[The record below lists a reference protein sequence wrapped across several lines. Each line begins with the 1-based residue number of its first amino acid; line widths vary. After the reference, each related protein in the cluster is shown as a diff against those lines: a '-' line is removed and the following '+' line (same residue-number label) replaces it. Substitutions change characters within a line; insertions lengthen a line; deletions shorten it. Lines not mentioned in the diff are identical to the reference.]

1 MRFLYRGCSLIDR
14 AATLNEN
21 RSPTPSKNQSLTLYA
36 LGAIF
41 LAPLL
46 IGVVLVRSSADRND
60 IANQVSRD
68 IASMYSQGMDFS
80 KSENQAIAI
89 RVAEGAGLQLDGGRG
104 VLILSKLRIVKESDC
119 STGPCAN
126 LGRPVV
132 VERFVIGGRDLR
144 GSSFGVPSGLDPT
157 TGKVVNWATD
167 PTARAGEVALNLK
180 PGEFSYAAECYL
192 ANHDAGAGVYARAM
206 F

>member
-1 MRFLYRGCSLIDR
+1 MIDR
-14 AATLNEN
+14 PAAAQ
-21 RSPTPSKNQSLTLYA
+21 KHHSLTLYA

-46 IGVVLVRSSADRND
+46 IGVVMVRNSADRSD

-68 IASMYSQGMDFS
+68 IASMYSQGVDFS
-80 KSENQAIAI
+80 KAENQAIAL
-89 RVAEGAGLQLDGGRG
+89 RVAEGAGIQLDGGRG
-104 VLILSKLRIVKESDC
+104 VVILSKLRIVKESDC
-119 STGPCAN
+119 AAGPCAN

-132 VERFVIGGRDLR
+132 VERFVIGTRDLR
-144 GSSFGVPSGLDPT
+144 ASSFGVPSGLDPT
-157 TGKVVNWATD
+157 TGKVMNWATD

-180 PGEFSYAAECYL
+180 PGEFTYAAECYL
-192 ANHDAGAGVYARAM
+192 TNHDNGAGVYTRAM